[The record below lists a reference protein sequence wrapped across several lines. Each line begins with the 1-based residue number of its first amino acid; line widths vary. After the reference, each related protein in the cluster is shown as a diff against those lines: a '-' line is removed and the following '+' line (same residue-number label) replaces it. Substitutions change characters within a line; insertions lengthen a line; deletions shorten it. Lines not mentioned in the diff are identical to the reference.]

1 MHAYPIRKIPGN
13 PSQDGFARILPNVC
27 FTDREK
33 DELYMQILQ
42 PWSLSY
48 PEGTDRLYPA
58 LVFVQGSAWTFPD
71 VYFELP
77 QLSQLA
83 RQGYVVATITHRNS
97 EDGHRAPAYL
107 EDVKTAIRF
116 LRAHAKTL
124 HIDPERL
131 GIWGTSSGANAALL
145 TGLTGDNPKYKTRE
159 WAEESDSVNY
169 VIDCFGPADTVNL
182 LKSLQETVLS
192 ARETLS
198 KLSAEEKQIQEQFLT
213 ALEADMQNFVGL
225 PDGSIDMELVRE
237 MSPMHRIE
245 PGKTYP
251 PVLILHGDQDDQV
264 AYDQS
269 LNLYKALLDHGTK
282 AEMITVVG
290 GKHETDF
297 WSQEVLDA
305 IGDFIARYS

>member
-1 MHAYPIRKIPGN
+1 MDNYPIRQIAGN
-13 PSQDGFARILPNVC
+13 PSQDGFARMLPNIC
-27 FTDREK
+27 FTDRAN
-33 DELYMQILQ
+33 DPLYMQILQ
-42 PWSLSY
+42 PWSLSDSDGR
-48 PEGTDRLYPA
+48 ERLYPT

-116 LRAHAKTL
+116 LRAHAKSL

-145 TGLTGDNPKYKTRE
+145 VGLTGDDPKYKTKE

-169 VIDCFGPADTVNL
+169 VIDCFGPADTVHL
-182 LKSLQETVLS
+182 LESLEKTLQEIKVSLS
-192 ARETLS
+192 C
-198 KLSAEEKQIQEQFLT
+198 LSAENQQIQKQILA
-213 ALEADMQNFVGL
+213 ALQTDMQNFVGL
-225 PDGSIDMELVRE
+225 PDGSMDLELVRE

-251 PVLILHGDQDDQV
+251 PVLILHGDQDEEV
-264 AYDQS
+264 AFDQS
-269 LNLYKALLDHGTK
+269 LNLYKAFVDHGTK
-282 AEMITVVG
+282 AEMIAVTG
-290 GKHETDF
+290 GNHEAGF
-297 WSQEVLDA
+297 WSQEVLTA